1 MNKKNNMR
9 AWRLIG
15 ILSVLIII
23 LAGVRIWNIR
33 YLYTDSMA
41 RVGLILSLQTLKN
54 ENGWSGNDLYL
65 RAVHCVD
72 TGCTYQFT
80 HQYRSTRL
88 NVPTEKVRTQVTNNV
103 VEIRY
108 E

>member
-1 MNKKNNMR
+1 MRKNNMW

-15 ILSVLIII
+15 FLSVFIII
-23 LAGVRIWNIR
+23 LAGVRVWNIR

-41 RVGLILSLQTLKN
+41 RAGLVLSLQTLKN

-65 RAVHCVD
+65 RAVRCGDIDCV
-72 TGCTYQFT
+72 YQFT
-80 HQYRSTRL
+80 HHYRSTRF
-88 NVPTEKVRTQVTNNV
+88 NAPIEKVRVQVTNKTAEV
-103 VEIRY
+103 VY